1 MIEIELRG
9 EIATPEDGAMLRM
22 MGFEDTV
29 CSAESIRAAL
39 ASAPDDPDVRIN
51 INSCGGLTSE
61 GLAIYDI
68 LRTSGKN
75 IHTNII
81 GQCHS
86 MAVCILLAA
95 PAENRTAN
103 PNARAFVHK
112 VHISGGYGDMTAEE
126 ILTLAKYVAMEED
139 AILDIYEERTGQ
151 PRDVLEKLMD
161 AEQMH
166 DAETLLKYGFISRIN
181 YYNTNKFKQMS
192 NKTSNASRWAR
203 FLANARNSMGLE
215 AQNYDYTDP
224 DGKVVFSTDG
234 GDDEV
239 LKVGTVVRLADGST
253 SGTCVLGDGR
263 RVKIEDNVVVEIEE
277 AHTEDEA
284 RIAELENLVQEGIAV
299 AEELTN
305 RNNYLEAENRRLS
318 TENGS
323 LRNQVQS
330 QGQPRGR
337 LSNPGGRNGGAPS
350 LEDLKTR
357 AREGQQA
364 FRGKSNPQN

>member
-9 EIATPEDGAMLRM
+9 DIATPEDGAMLRM

-29 CSAESIRAAL
+29 CSAESIRNAL
-39 ASAPDDPDVRIN
+39 ASAPDDPDVWIN
-51 INSCGGLTSE
+51 INSCGGMTSE

-81 GQCHS
+81 GKCHS

-95 PAENRTAN
+95 PSENRTAN
-103 PNARAFVHK
+103 PNARALIHK
-112 VHISGGYGDMTAEE
+112 VHCPAYGDMTAEDA
-126 ILTLAKYVAMEED
+126 IALAQYIAQEED
-139 AILDIYEERTGQ
+139 AILDIYEERTSQ

-161 AEQMH
+161 AEEMQ
-166 DAETLLKYGFISRIN
+166 DAEALLKYGFISRIN
-181 YYNTNKFKQMS
+181 SYNTNKFKSMA
-192 NKTSNASRWAR
+192 NKNSNASRWTR
-203 FLANARNSMGLE
+203 FLANARNSLGLE
-215 AQNYDYTDP
+215 PRNYDYTDG

-234 GDDEV
+234 DDDEV
-239 LKVGTVVRLADGST
+239 LKVGTVVRLADGNT
-253 SGTCVLGDGR
+253 SGTFVLGDGR

-277 AHTEDEA
+277 ANTEDAA

-305 RNNYLEAENRRLS
+305 RNRYLEAENRRLS

-323 LRNQVQS
+323 LRNHVQS
-330 QGQPRGR
+330 MGQPRGR
-337 LSNPGGRNGGAPS
+337 LSNPGGRNNAAPDI
-350 LEDLKTR
+350 EELKAR
-357 AREGQQA
+357 AREGRQA
-364 FRGKSNPQN
+364 FRGKSNSKN